1 MYTIRFQP
9 ERSLLDIAWHS
20 IFLPDQV
27 PEYAQQCL
35 RQFLAEGLKP
45 GYLLR
50 MDMRRSAVQ
59 PRDTLESFAHN
70 FRDFPKASR
79 IAVVTAS
86 ALQRMQVLRVM
97 TQPYLRVFDDA
108 DSALDWLLGDDASGP
123 AEEGTNAG
131 NA

>member
-27 PEYAQQCL
+27 PDYARQCL
-35 RQFLAEGLKP
+35 QQFLAEGLKP

-50 MDMRRSAVQ
+50 MDMRESAVQ
-59 PRDTLESFAHN
+59 PRDTLASFASS

-79 IAVVTAS
+79 IAVITAS

-108 DSALDWLLGDDASGP
+108 DAGLAWLLDAPASDDQARP
-123 AEEGTNAG
+123 LRCA
-131 NA
+131 

>member
-9 ERSLLDIAWHS
+9 EHRLLDIAWHR

-27 PEYAQQCL
+27 PDYARQCL
-35 RQFLAEGLKP
+35 QQFLAQGLKP

-50 MDMRRSAVQ
+50 MDMRDSAVQ
-59 PRDTLESFAHN
+59 PRDTLEVFARS

-79 IAVVTAS
+79 IAVITAS

-108 DSALDWLLGDDASGP
+108 DAGLNWLLDAP
-123 AEEGTNAG
+123 ASATQADQRRS
-131 NA
+131 A

>member
-9 ERSLLDIAWHS
+9 EHSLLDIAWHR

-27 PEYAQQCL
+27 PDYARQCL
-35 RQFLAEGLKP
+35 RQFLAEGLRP

-50 MDMRRSAVQ
+50 MDMRESAVQ
-59 PRDTLESFAHN
+59 PRDTLDSFARS

-79 IAVVTAS
+79 IAVITAS

-97 TQPYLRVFDDA
+97 TQPYLRVFDDTDA
-108 DSALDWLLGDDASGP
+108 GLNWLLDASASTAP
-123 AEEGTNAG
+123 ADQRHSN
-131 NA
+131 

>member
-1 MYTIRFQP
+1 MYTIRFLP

-20 IFLPDQV
+20 IFLADQV

-35 RQFLAEGLKP
+35 REFLAQGLTP

-50 MDMRRSAVQ
+50 MDMRESAVQ
-59 PRDTLESFAHN
+59 PRDTLASFAHS
-70 FRDFPKASR
+70 FPDFPKASR

-108 DSALDWLLGDDASGP
+108 DVALAWLLDDAS
-123 AEEGTNAG
+123 TNAPDVVRSDC
-131 NA
+131 A

>member
-20 IFLPDQV
+20 IFLADQV
-27 PEYAQQCL
+27 PGYAEQCL
-35 RQFLAEGLKP
+35 KQFLSEGLKP

-50 MDMRRSAVQ
+50 MDMRESAVQ
-59 PRDTLESFAHN
+59 PRDTLASFAHS

-86 ALQRMQVLRVM
+86 TLQRMQVLRVM
-97 TQPYLRVFDDA
+97 TQPYLRVFDDT
-108 DSALDWLLGDDASGP
+108 DLALAWLL
-123 AEEGTNAG
+123 EEGAPTFAG
-131 NA
+131 DRRRSA

>member
-9 ERSLLDIAWHS
+9 EYGLLDIAWHH
-20 IFLPDQV
+20 IFLPEQV
-27 PEYAQQCL
+27 PDYAHQCL
-35 RQFLAEGLKP
+35 QQFLAQGLKP

-50 MDMRRSAVQ
+50 IDMRESAVQ
-59 PRDTLESFAHN
+59 PRDTLDSFARS

-79 IAVVTAS
+79 IAVITTR

-108 DSALDWLLGDDASGP
+108 DAGLAWLLEAPADAALADQRRSG
-123 AEEGTNAG
+123 
-131 NA
+131 

>member
-1 MYTIRFQP
+1 MYKIRFQI
-9 ERSLLDIAWHS
+9 EHSLLDIAWHS
-20 IFLPDQV
+20 IFLSAQV
-27 PEYAQQCL
+27 PGYAEQCL
-35 RQFLAEGLKP
+35 KQFRAEGLKP

-50 MDMRRSAVQ
+50 MDMRESAVQ
-59 PRDTLESFAHN
+59 PRETLESFARS

-108 DSALDWLLGDDASGP
+108 DVALTWLLTGAPGSEDGARP
-123 AEEGTNAG
+123 AGA
-131 NA
+131 A

>member
-9 ERSLLDIAWHS
+9 ERSLLDIAWHR

-27 PEYAQQCL
+27 PDYARQCL
-35 RQFLAEGLKP
+35 QQFLAQGLKP

-50 MDMRRSAVQ
+50 MDMRESAVQ
-59 PRDTLESFAHN
+59 PRDTLDSFSSS

-79 IAVVTAS
+79 IAVITAS

-108 DSALDWLLGDDASGP
+108 DSGLDWLLDPSACENHARRCG
-123 AEEGTNAG
+123 
-131 NA
+131 

>member
-9 ERSLLDIAWHS
+9 EHSLLDIAWHR
-20 IFLPDQV
+20 ILLADQV
-27 PEYAQQCL
+27 PDYARQCL
-35 RQFLAEGLKP
+35 QQFLAQGLKP

-50 MDMRRSAVQ
+50 MDMRKSAVQ
-59 PRDTLESFAHN
+59 PRDTLDSFARS

-97 TQPYLRVFDDA
+97 TQPYLRVFDDPDQA
-108 DSALDWLLGDDASGP
+108 MAGLLDADASETADGERRS
-123 AEEGTNAG
+123 A
-131 NA
+131 

>member
-9 ERSLLDIAWHS
+9 DHSLLDIAWHS
-20 IFLPDQV
+20 MFLADQV

-35 RQFLAEGLKP
+35 KQFLAEGLKP

-50 MDMRRSAVQ
+50 MDMRESAVQ
-59 PRDTLESFAHN
+59 PRDTLASFADS

-108 DSALDWLLGDDASGP
+108 DRALAWLLNPEAAISAVDQCRSA
-123 AEEGTNAG
+123 
-131 NA
+131 

>member
-9 ERSLLDIAWHS
+9 EHSLLDIAWHR
-20 IFLPDQV
+20 IFLADQV
-27 PEYAQQCL
+27 PDYARQCL
-35 RQFLAEGLKP
+35 RHFVAQGLKP

-50 MDMRRSAVQ
+50 MDMRESAVQ
-59 PRDTLESFAHN
+59 PRDTLDSFARS

-97 TQPYLRVFDDA
+97 TQPYLRVFDDPDQA
-108 DSALDWLLGDDASGP
+108 MAWLLDADASETADGERRS
-123 AEEGTNAG
+123 A
-131 NA
+131 

>member
-9 ERSLLDIAWHS
+9 ERGLLDIAWHS

-27 PEYAQQCL
+27 PGYARQCL
-35 RQFLAEGLKP
+35 QQFVAEGLKP

-50 MDMRRSAVQ
+50 MDMRESAVQ
-59 PRDTLESFAHN
+59 PRDTLDSFASS

-79 IAVVTAS
+79 IAVITAS

-108 DSALDWLLGDDASGP
+108 DAGLDWLLDAP
-123 AEEGTNAG
+123 AHQTQANQRRSA
-131 NA
+131 